1 MMATSKTKR
10 MDEVVA
16 WRDIHASHAS
26 CFLGARKQHDVIIM
40 STVTIC
46 SRGDL
51 IDSFDP
57 TVS

>member
-1 MMATSKTKR
+1 ME
-10 MDEVVA
+10 EVVAA
-16 WRDIHASHAS
+16 WRDIDASRAAS

>member
-1 MMATSKTKR
+1 

-57 TVS
+57 TVR